1 MYYLGRKFE
10 DEFLFVAIKLGYP
23 ILSQKMGE
31 ISAAAM
37 WQKSNISRKAQ
48 IIIVPHLSDFFGKRL
63 IIPEYCITELEQ
75 NHVPPTSDS
84 IIFND

>member
-23 ILSQKMGE
+23 ILSQKMDK

-37 WQKSNISRKAQ
+37 WQDSNISRKAQ
-48 IIIVPHLSDFFGKRL
+48 RTITRHLSDFFGNRL
-63 IIPEYCITELEQ
+63 IVPEYCITA
-75 NHVPPTSDS
+75 VG
-84 IIFND
+84 